1 MSLILPYSG
10 VIAVEAIR
18 YAVTSQD
25 RLCTSPRSRPMV
37 GSALARMVW
46 SSDDMNTG
54 SSMPQTMSRISLWL
68 SVDGGSASVVASIE
82 SFRGPAAVDHQ
93 RRAGHQRGGVGG
105 EKNDRAGQLLE
116 LAEPAELDLGQHLV
130 AKDLVL
136 EERPG
141 HRRL

>member
-1 MSLILPYSG
+1 
-10 VIAVEAIR
+10 
-18 YAVTSQD
+18 
-25 RLCTSPRSRPMV
+25 MV

-68 SVDGGSASVVASIE
+68 SVVGGSEWVGASIR
-82 SFRGPAAVDHQ
+82 SLRGPAAVDDQ

-105 EKNDRAGQLLE
+105 EKHDRAGQLLE

-130 AKDLVL
+130 AERLIL

-141 HRRL
+141 HRRFQEGRADAVDADVMRRE